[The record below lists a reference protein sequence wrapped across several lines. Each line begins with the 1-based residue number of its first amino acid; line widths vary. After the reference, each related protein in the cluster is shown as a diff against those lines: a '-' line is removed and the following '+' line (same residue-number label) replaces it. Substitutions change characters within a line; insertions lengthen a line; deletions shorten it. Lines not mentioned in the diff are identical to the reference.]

1 MQLPHDWQDAPK
13 NEFSPIKGDKCV
25 NGAGIPKVG
34 PLETKDSM
42 SVFK

>member
-1 MQLPHDWQDAPK
+1 MQLLRDWQDAQK
-13 NEFSPIKGDKCV
+13 NEFALVKGDRCV

-34 PLETKDSM
+34 PLETKDIM